1 MTTPAFL
8 LLSHD
13 KTWPLRLV
21 GLLLGLLLLLEG
33 CSIVRRSS
41 NEPPPLIKAV
51 SKGDMPT
58 TRALLAK
65 GADVQARDAN
75 GRTALMYAAENG
87 DPTTVQALL
96 TYGADVNAHDWQG
109 WTALIYAAE
118 NGDFTTVQTLLAH
131 KAHVNA
137 KSEGSGW
144 TALMSAASRGHL
156 LVTQA
161 LLANGAEANARDK
174 DDQTA
179 LHMAVQQGY
188 TAIVQALLDG
198 GADVNMKNKK
208 GETPLTVAEAQGF
221 SKIAQLLK
229 QAGTRGQIVDTP
241 PATKG
246 TPPAAPPTSARAPQP
261 VTPRT
266 PPTPPAEKLA
276 LHFGRYH
283 ALVIGNNAYTDMSPL
298 KTAVNDA
305 TAVAELL
312 QTLYGFTVTLLTNT
326 TRDEIITA
334 LDQLRATLTEQDNLL
349 IYYAGHGVLDT
360 SEERGYW
367 LPINAKQDSRI
378 QWISNTTITDA
389 LKAMAAKHILVV
401 ADSCYSGTLIRG
413 IDVVHPPSGSERDTY
428 VARIA
433 QKRSRTVLTSG
444 GLEPVS
450 DSGGGK
456 EHSVFAKAFLTAL
469 QENRDVLDGQQLFN
483 LVRRPVILNAAQ
495 TPEYT
500 DIRYAGHEGG
510 DFLFVRQAPP
520 SPQGQPVGS
529 PPPLPGDTPAPAS
542 PAGKSMENA
551 QQRI

>member
-1 MTTPAFL
+1 
-8 LLSHD
+8 
-13 KTWPLRLV
+13 
-21 GLLLGLLLLLEG
+21 
-33 CSIVRRSS
+33 
-41 NEPPPLIKAV
+41 
-51 SKGDMPT
+51 
-58 TRALLAK
+58 
-65 GADVQARDAN
+65 
-75 GRTALMYAAENG
+75 MYAAENG

-96 TYGADVNAHDWQG
+96 TYGADVNAHDGQG

-118 NGDFTTVQTLLAH
+118 NGDITTVQTLLTR
-131 KAHVNA
+131 KAQVNA

-144 TALMSAASRGHL
+144 TALMSAASGGHL
-156 LVTQA
+156 LVVQA

-174 DDQTA
+174 EDRTA
-179 LHMAVQQGY
+179 LLMAVQQGN
-188 TAIVQALLDG
+188 AEIVQALLDG
-198 GADVNMKNKK
+198 GADVNMKNKMGK
-208 GETPLTVAEAQGF
+208 TPLAIAEAEGF

-229 QAGTRGQIVDTP
+229 QAGTHSQAVDTP
-241 PATKG
+241 PATTG
-246 TPPAAPPTSARAPQP
+246 TQPRIPPATVRAPEP

-266 PPTPPAEKLA
+266 SPTLPAEKLA
-276 LHFGRYH
+276 LGRYR
-283 ALVIGNNAYTDMSPL
+283 ALVIGNNAYTDISPL

-305 TAVAELL
+305 TSVAALL
-312 QTLYGFTVTLLTNT
+312 QTMYGFTVTLLTNT

-367 LPINAKQDSRI
+367 LPVNAKQDSRI

-401 ADSCYSGTLIRG
+401 ADSCYSGTLVRG
-413 IDVVHPPSGSERDTY
+413 IDVIQPPSGGERDTY
-428 VARIA
+428 LARIA

-469 QENRDVLDGQQLFN
+469 QDNRDVLDGQQLFN
-483 LVRRPVILNAAQ
+483 LVRRPVVLNASQ

-510 DFLFVRQAPP
+510 DFLFVRQTP
-520 SPQGQPVGS
+520 SSSQGQPGAS
-529 PPPLPGDTPAPAS
+529 PPPLPGDTPAPPS
-542 PAGKSMENA
+542 PTGQSMENA

>member
-1 MTTPAFL
+1 MTTHAFL

-33 CSIVRRSS
+33 CSIVRRSG

-65 GADVQARDAN
+65 GADVQARDAH
-75 GRTALMYAAENG
+75 GRTALMYAAKNG

-198 GADVNMKNKK
+198 GADVHMKNKK

-246 TPPAAPPTSARAPQP
+246 TPPAASPTTARAPQA
-261 VTPRT
+261 VTPLT
-266 PPTPPAEKLA
+266 PPAPPAEKLA

-283 ALVIGNNAYTDMSPL
+283 ALVIGNNAYTAMSPL

-367 LPINAKQDSRI
+367 LPVNAKQDSRI